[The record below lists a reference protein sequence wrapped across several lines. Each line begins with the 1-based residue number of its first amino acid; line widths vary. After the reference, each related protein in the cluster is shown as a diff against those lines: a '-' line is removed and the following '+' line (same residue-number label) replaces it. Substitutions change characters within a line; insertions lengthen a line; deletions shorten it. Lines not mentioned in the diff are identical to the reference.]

1 MRRQME
7 SEWIG
12 PSDSEP
18 DEQTRDEGVADDS
31 HGCANNIRITAASGL
46 DRLVPCYLKQAMT
59 RPFEAWIGTAA
70 CAFIVVTPAICGA
83 QEGPAS
89 PITAATRTEWVAK
102 SVVGPKSL
110 VAGVFVAGF
119 GTAIDLPP
127 EWRRSA
133 DGFALRYA
141 ARDAAILT
149 SNGLEAALGSMWG
162 EDPRYFKCQCSGVS
176 HRIGNAVKLAVFAQR
191 SDGRI
196 GPAW

>member
-1 MRRQME
+1 MR
-7 SEWIG
+7 
-12 PSDSEP
+12 
-18 DEQTRDEGVADDS
+18 
-31 HGCANNIRITAASGL
+31 
-46 DRLVPCYLKQAMT
+46 
-59 RPFEAWIGTAA
+59 TAA

-102 SVVGPKSL
+102 SVVGPQSL

-127 EWRRSA
+127 EWRRST

-141 ARDAAILT
+141 SRDAAVLT

-162 EDPRYFKCQCSGVS
+162 EDPRYFKCQCNGLS
-176 HRIGNAVKLAVFAQR
+176 HRIGNAAKLAVFAQR

-196 GPAW
+196 GPAWGRYAGTMTSSVVQNAWLPASASTWQQTLIREATAFSGRFVGNLWSEFWPDVERHIRH